1 VYHSPILIVEDEAI
15 IGMALSHAVQ
25 QAGGEVVGPASTV
38 KAALNFL
45 QTRPISGAILDVNLA
60 DGVVTPL
67 VERLR
72 ERGIP
77 LIIQTAY
84 RYPAELAALFP
95 DLIVKMKPNFS
106 QPLVGELF
114 DLIAN
119 CRSSEPPLP
128 LAAKR

>member
-1 VYHSPILIVEDEAI
+1 MHHSPILIVEDEAI
-15 IGMALSHAVQ
+15 IGMALSAAVQ

-38 KAALNFL
+38 KAALNLL
-45 QTRPISGAILDVNLA
+45 QTRPISGAILDVNLS

-114 DLIAN
+114 ALIAN
-119 CRSSEPPLP
+119 SRSSEPPLSR
-128 LAAKR
+128 AANR